1 MLAVINSKFL
11 NFNFPVFINRR
22 AGEVLLHLGIIF
34 LSYGYPYPLGNH
46 GYHVMVDDPFAD
58 QAVDIH
64 TMCRDQRHEIL
75 VNIKLNSYLE
85 FLQYPAI

>member
-11 NFNFPVFINRR
+11 NFNFPVLINRR
-22 AGEVLLHLGIIF
+22 AGEVLLHLGIVF

-46 GYHVMVDDPFAD
+46 GNYIMIYDPFTD
-58 QAVDIH
+58 QAVNIYTVGGDE
-64 TMCRDQRHEIL
+64 RHEIL

-85 FLQYPAI
+85 FLQ